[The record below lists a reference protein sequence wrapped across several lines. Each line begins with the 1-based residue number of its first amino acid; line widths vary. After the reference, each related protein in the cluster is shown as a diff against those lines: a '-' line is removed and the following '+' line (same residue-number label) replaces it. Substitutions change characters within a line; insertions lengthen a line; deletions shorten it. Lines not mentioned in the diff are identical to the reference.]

1 MRYAYRCCLRC
12 RPRLRR
18 CRPHG
23 WKAPAC
29 APVIHTEVHQR
40 RTHAGERGGK
50 ARKKDALA
58 VGRMGLRRILRVQQ
72 GFYAFQRH
80 TVLSGGIFRSGLFSC
95 QQFVAA
101 LRPAARASSC
111 RYPARAKKRRSPI
124 CRWPDGRRPPVRPKL
139 LGKACRPAQ
148 RKNAFVDRHSCVLLR
163 KSEAGTGPPSDFILT
178 KARARGHQLGVPFRQ
193 PAVAMA
199 LL

>member
-1 MRYAYRCCLRC
+1 M
-12 RPRLRR
+12 
-18 CRPHG
+18 
-23 WKAPAC
+23 
-29 APVIHTEVHQR
+29 
-40 RTHAGERGGK
+40 
-50 ARKKDALA
+50 
-58 VGRMGLRRILRVQQ
+58 GRMGLRRILRVQQ

-101 LRPAARASSC
+101 YAQRAGQLLQIIQPGQRSAALPFA
-111 RYPARAKKRRSPI
+111 
-124 CRWPDGRRPPVRPKL
+124 DGLTGDAHLFGQSL

>member
-1 MRYAYRCCLRC
+1 
-12 RPRLRR
+12 
-18 CRPHG
+18 
-23 WKAPAC
+23 
-29 APVIHTEVHQR
+29 
-40 RTHAGERGGK
+40 
-50 ARKKDALA
+50 
-58 VGRMGLRRILRVQQ
+58 MGLRRILRVQQ

-101 LRPAARASSC
+101 YAQRAGQLLQIIQPGQRSAALPFA
-111 RYPARAKKRRSPI
+111 
-124 CRWPDGRRPPVRPKL
+124 DGLTGDAHLFGQSL

-178 KARARGHQLGVPFRQ
+178 KVRARGHQLGVPFRQ
-193 PAVAMA
+193 PAVAGCYFPAWNPMEQDTINPHKIKVCFVWRGIPFHA
-199 LL
+199 LVLHKGKK